1 MLFGAAQATINLA
14 PSRLSASPV
23 GSPGRVTRRTTLP
36 LDNSTHPTWRVGTG
50 GIQRVPVFGHNQR
63 ARSLV
68 LRLRVNSV
76 FSQNR
81 PLAGRRNKHRQTDRL
96 DDPAT
101 EPRISHTILSAVDR
115 DVPCRSRDLC
125 LASTMSSSAV
135 AGLSGPPSAS
145 PLILP
150 PSAGLHNAAQGIS
163 GDRSVTVAIGRI
175 IRTCRNGKRDGSDI
189 GNRGKQ
195 TWAVTSRW
203 PPRPAARCPADPA
216 SGTPIP
222 GRDAWQ
228 SVSAIPS
235 RHTAAP
241 LDAAA

>member
-1 MLFGAAQATINLA
+1 
-14 PSRLSASPV
+14 
-23 GSPGRVTRRTTLP
+23 
-36 LDNSTHPTWRVGTG
+36 
-50 GIQRVPVFGHNQR
+50 
-63 ARSLV
+63 
-68 LRLRVNSV
+68 
-76 FSQNR
+76 
-81 PLAGRRNKHRQTDRL
+81 
-96 DDPAT
+96 
-101 EPRISHTILSAVDR
+101 
-115 DVPCRSRDLC
+115 
-125 LASTMSSSAV
+125 MSSSAV

-235 RHTAAP
+235 RHTATRAGRCGVALQLALVVGAIDSLQP
-241 LDAAA
+241 VFRNLQRPRGQDRLVLRSSTTTPPETRPASLFRATTKLARSALRSTYRATAKKCSSSSTGNDL